1 MLFFDRTLSFTG
13 HIDFIVSKAYSILG
27 FMMRI
32 CVDFN
37 AVSVFISL
45 YFAYVRSLLEYAAVI
60 WSPNYDIHVNRIE
73 FVQKKFFSY
82 LFKKLGYYNVIKC
95 SPYLFKCSVLN
106 IEQLSD
112 RRKNAKL
119 LFVFDV
125 LSGHIDSPKLLSLFD
140 VNVPPRSLRNYS
152 LFRTRNHRSNYG
164 SFELTLTMLSLFS
177 EMYYLFDFGRSR
189 LEFFS

>member
-1 MLFFDRTLSFTG
+1 MFNYEISNVQLKRVFEIIDLGVVFYITLSFTG
-13 HIDFIVSKAYSILG
+13 HIDFKVSKAYSMLG

-82 LFKKLGYYNVIKC
+82 LFKKLGY
-95 SPYLFKCSVLN
+95 
-106 IEQLSD
+106 
-112 RRKNAKL
+112 
-119 LFVFDV
+119 
-125 LSGHIDSPKLLSLFD
+125 
-140 VNVPPRSLRNYS
+140 
-152 LFRTRNHRSNYG
+152 
-164 SFELTLTMLSLFS
+164 
-177 EMYYLFDFGRSR
+177 
-189 LEFFS
+189 